1 MRSNGLPLAGFGRG
15 AQGLKSFFG
24 SFGMTA
30 LAGNGTGTYGLLRK
44 MLFLSLQSVVIGPFN
59 AEATRTE

>member
-1 MRSNGLPLAGFGRG
+1 MGLAV
-15 AQGLKSFFG
+15 
-24 SFGMTA
+24 
-30 LAGNGTGTYGLLRK
+30 NGTGTYGLLRK